1 MKKLIL
7 MAIVM
12 MVSASAFAQR
22 EVGGLTLQPRIGIIA
37 ADLATDVSVFQQHYL
52 MAGNYIRP
60 FTMELGA
67 SIKF

>member
-1 MKKLIL
+1 MKKILLLVLVLI
-7 MAIVM
+7 
-12 MVSASAFAQR
+12 VSSSTYAQR
-22 EVGGLTLQPRIGIIA
+22 QAGDLTLQPRIGIIA